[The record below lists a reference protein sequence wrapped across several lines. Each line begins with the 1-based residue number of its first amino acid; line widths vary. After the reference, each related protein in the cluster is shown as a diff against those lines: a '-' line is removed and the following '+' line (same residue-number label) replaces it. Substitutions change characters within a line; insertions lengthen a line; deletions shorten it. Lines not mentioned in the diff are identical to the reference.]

1 MRSLKKSG
9 KRENFMLKLDMSK
22 EYDRDEWDFLTGM
35 MKHLGFHED
44 WIVLIMRS
52 VCLVSYPFSLNGID
66 RMVFSFNRIKTRIS
80 LRPYL
85 FLICAKGFSIRMQKK
100 KRLDDGHNYWKG
112 KTGY

>member
-1 MRSLKKSG
+1 
-9 KRENFMLKLDMSK
+9 MLKLDMSK

-100 KRLDDGHNYWKG
+100 KKRLDDGHNYWKG